1 MQPAG
6 KMSDG
11 RNDKGGIKRCGALPR
26 ELLDDGQGK
35 YKSGTSDMDISTDGD
50 GSGSPAADRTSNT
63 TLLLPPVIEAT
74 GLRAT
79 GATTDLLRKQN
90 KHQ

>member
-1 MQPAG
+1 M
-6 KMSDG
+6 
-11 RNDKGGIKRCGALPR
+11 
-26 ELLDDGQGK
+26 E
-35 YKSGTSDMDISTDGD
+35 ISTYSE
-50 GSGSPAADRTSNT
+50 GSGSPPVERAPTT

-90 KHQ
+90 KHQQTLNLEQQRPASQWTIHQGHTLLREDHWE